1 MRKRILSFIL
11 SIILLFTCIPS
22 SVFAEEEAPVCEII
36 VDSVSAAPGTM
47 VDVNISVKNNPGI
60 LGATFNIT
68 WDEGLTLVSSECGE
82 AFAMLNMTKP
92 NNNKSG
98 GNYVWYGTDLAD
110 SDITDGAILKLS
122 FEVDENINDG
132 SQLDVGIS
140 YVDGDVI
147 DKDLELISPRIEN
160 GSVTV
165 VSYLPGDVNGD
176 EKINALDLIW
186 ISRYIADGM
195 GTDEDGLMFL

>member
-68 WDEGLTLVSSECGE
+68 WDQ
-82 AFAMLNMTKP
+82 
-92 NNNKSG
+92 
-98 GNYVWYGTDLAD
+98 Y
-110 SDITDGAILKLS
+110 
-122 FEVDENINDG
+122 
-132 SQLDVGIS
+132 
-140 YVDGDVI
+140 
-147 DKDLELISPRIEN
+147 DKTEQ
-160 GSVTV
+160 
-165 VSYLPGDVNGD
+165 
-176 EKINALDLIW
+176 
-186 ISRYIADGM
+186 
-195 GTDEDGLMFL
+195 